1 MLGKVDSKAKD
12 VEVSEDF
19 VSNIHHALRAVTMPT
34 AERDIGNFLT
44 DPIVSEATSDGGD
57 GEGDEL
63 DEDGGDEDK
72 ESDREEDAPPKPK
85 KKRRASKASS
95 VTQLHVRWSYDSIVV
110 DSMSE

>member
-1 MLGKVDSKAKD
+1 MPNLHEDFANVFCTVVFYRSIVLGKIDSKAKD
-12 VEVSEDF
+12 VEVSEGF

-72 ESDREEDAPPKPK
+72 ESYLEVANDHRLARDVLK
-85 KKRRASKASS
+85 KA
-95 VTQLHVRWSYDSIVV
+95 
-110 DSMSE
+110 